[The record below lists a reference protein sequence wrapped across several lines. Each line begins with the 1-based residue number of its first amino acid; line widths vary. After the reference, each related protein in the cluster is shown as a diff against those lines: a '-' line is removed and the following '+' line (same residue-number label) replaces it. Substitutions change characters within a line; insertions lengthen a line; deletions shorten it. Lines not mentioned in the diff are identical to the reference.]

1 MKCVFIVLDTVRRD
15 FLSAYGND
23 WVHTPSLDRLAKRG
37 VVFDNHWVGS
47 LPCMP
52 ARREFMTGRYNFIYR
67 GWGPIEPYDDTLPGE
82 LRKHDVFTHLLTD
95 HYHYFELGGE
105 NYHTAFN
112 TWDFFRGQENDWW
125 ASHVDR
131 MALPDHLGQLTQ
143 QSFGNRKLQQREED
157 FSGPKTAQSA
167 IEWLKTNQAADDW
180 FLQVE
185 IFDPHEPFYCTE
197 EYRAMYQ
204 DDYAG
209 PFYDWPSYDEVHE
222 SPEAIA
228 HIRKCY
234 AGLLTMTDH
243 WVGRIFDTL
252 DDLGI
257 WDDTLVVFTTDH
269 GTMLAEHDFWMKN
282 IMPLYNEIVRIPLIA
297 SFPGNTG
304 AGTRTAALTQT
315 IDLMPTFLDYFDVP
329 PPPHVQGCSLRGV
342 PDGETIRGD
351 GIFGYFGMAMNVTDG
366 RYVYMRNP
374 VNEDAG
380 PLYAYTAM
388 PTGGL
393 NRWYPREVYDRV
405 ETGRYFGHTYNLPLY
420 KIPTVG
426 KVPRHHPDEA
436 SYAGR
441 NQLFDI
447 REDPRQQRPLSDP
460 VLEARFTDRIASHL
474 NACEAMPEQFT
485 RLGIEPP
492 GVQEDGREN
501 A

>member
-15 FLSAYGND
+15 FLSTYGND
-23 WVHTPSLDRLAKRG
+23 WVHTPSLDRLAERG

-204 DDYAG
+204 DDYDG

>member
-15 FLSAYGND
+15 YLSTYGND
-23 WVHTPSLDRLAKRG
+23 WVNTPALDRLAERG

-82 LRKHDVFTHLLTD
+82 LRKQDVFTHLLTD

-112 TWDFFRGQENDWW
+112 TWDFHRGQENDWW

-143 QSFGNRKLQQREED
+143 QNFGNRKLQQREED
-157 FSGPKTAQSA
+157 FSGPKTAQAA

-197 EYRAMYQ
+197 KYRAMYG
-204 DDYAG
+204 DDYDG

-222 SPEAIA
+222 SPEAVD

-252 DDLGI
+252 DDLGL
-257 WDDTLVVFTTDH
+257 WEETLVVFTTDH

-282 IMPLYNEIVRIPLIA
+282 IMPLYNEIVRIPLVA
-297 SFPGNTG
+297 SLPGNER
-304 AGTRTAALTQT
+304 AGTRTDALTQT
-315 IDLMPTFLDYFDVP
+315 IDLMPTFLDYFDTP
-329 PPPHVQGCSLRGV
+329 SPPHVQGRALRKML
-342 PDGETIRGD
+342 DGEAVRSD
-351 GIFGYFGMAMNVTDG
+351 GIFGYFGMAMNVTNG

-374 VNEDAG
+374 VNDDAG

-393 NRWYPREVYDRV
+393 NSWYPREVYDRV
-405 ETGRYFGHTYNLPLY
+405 ETGRYFGHTYNLPMY
-420 KIPTVG
+420 KIPTKG

-447 REDPRQQRPLSDP
+447 VDDPAQKNALRDSS
-460 VLEARFTDRIASHL
+460 LEAHFTERIALHL
-474 NACEAMPEQFT
+474 KSCEAMPEQYY
-485 RLGIEPP
+485 RLGIDPP
-492 GVQEDGREN
+492 G

>member
-23 WVHTPSLDRLAKRG
+23 WVHTPSLDRLAERG

-167 IEWLKTNQAADDW
+167 IEWLKTNRTADDW

-204 DDYAG
+204 DDYDG

>member
-23 WVHTPSLDRLAKRG
+23 WVHTPSLDRLAERG

-204 DDYAG
+204 DDYDG

-252 DDLGI
+252 DALGI

-297 SFPGNTG
+297 SFPGNNG
-304 AGTRTAALTQT
+304 AGTRIAALTQT

-380 PLYAYTAM
+380 PLFAYTAM

-420 KIPTVG
+420 KIPTEG

-447 REDPRQQRPLSDP
+447 VDDPAQKNALHDPL
-460 VLEARFTDRIASHL
+460 LEAHFSERIACHL
-474 NACEAMPEQFT
+474 KSCEAMPEQFS
-485 RLGIEPP
+485 RLGIDSP
-492 GVQEDGREN
+492 GP
-501 A
+501 

>member
-1 MKCVFIVLDTVRRD
+1 MKCVFVVLDTVRRD
-15 FLSAYGND
+15 FLSSYGND
-23 WVHTPSLDRLAKRG
+23 WVHSPALDRLAKRG

-82 LRKHDVFTHLLTD
+82 LRKNEVFTHLLTD

-112 TWDFFRGQENDWW
+112 TWDFYRGQENDWW

-143 QSFGNRKLQQREED
+143 QNYGNRKLQQREED
-157 FSGPKTAQSA
+157 FSGPKTAQAA
-167 IEWLKTNQAADDW
+167 IEWLKSNQAADDW

-197 EYRAMYQ
+197 KYRSMYG
-204 DDYAG
+204 DDYKG

-222 SPEAIA
+222 SPEAID
-228 HIRKCY
+228 HVRKCY

-243 WVGRIFDTL
+243 WVGKIFDTL
-252 DDLGI
+252 DELGL
-257 WDDTLVVFTTDH
+257 WEDTLVVFTTDH

-297 SFPGNTG
+297 SLPGNER
-304 AGTRTAALTQT
+304 AGTRTGALTQT
-315 IDLMPTFLDYFDVP
+315 IDLMPTFLDYFDTP
-329 PPPHVQGCSLRGV
+329 PPPHVQGTSLRGML
-342 PDGETIRGD
+342 DGEGVRSD
-351 GIFGYFGMAMNVTDG
+351 GIFGYFGMAMNITDG

-420 KIPTVG
+420 KIPTEG
-426 KVPRHHPDEA
+426 KVPRHHPDET

-441 NQLFDI
+441 NQLFDVFA
-447 REDPRQQRPLSDP
+447 DPAQQHPIVDP
-460 VLEARFTDRIASHL
+460 TLERHFTDGIARHL
-474 NACEAMPEQFT
+474 ETCEAMPEQFA
-485 RLGIEPP
+485 RLGIDPS
-492 GVQEDGREN
+492 G

>member
-23 WVHTPSLDRLAKRG
+23 WVHTPSLDRLAERG

-167 IEWLKTNQAADDW
+167 IEWLKTNQATDDW

-185 IFDPHEPFYCTE
+185 IFDPHAPFYCTE

-204 DDYAG
+204 DDYDG

-297 SFPGNTG
+297 SFPGNNG

-342 PDGETIRGD
+342 PDGETTRGD

-460 VLEARFTDRIASHL
+460 VLEARFAARIAHHL

-485 RLGIEPP
+485 RLGIDPP
-492 GVQEDGREN
+492 GV
-501 A
+501 

>member
-15 FLSAYGND
+15 YLSTYGND
-23 WVHTPSLDRLAKRG
+23 WVHTPALDRLAERG

-82 LRKHDVFTHLLTD
+82 LRKNDVFTHLLTD

-131 MALPDHLGQLTQ
+131 MALPDHLGQLSQ
-143 QSFGNRKLQQREED
+143 QNYGNRKLQQREED
-157 FSGPKTAQSA
+157 FSGPKTAQAA
-167 IEWLKTNQAADDW
+167 IEWLKTNRASDDW

-197 EYRAMYQ
+197 KYRAMYG
-204 DDYAG
+204 DDYDG

-222 SPEAIA
+222 SPEAVE

-252 DDLGI
+252 DDLGL

-297 SFPGNTG
+297 SLPGNER
-304 AGTRTAALTQT
+304 ADTRTGALTQT
-315 IDLMPTFLDYFDVP
+315 IDLMPTFLDYFDTPV
-329 PPPHVQGCSLRGV
+329 PPHVQGTVPAKGAGRRRRPGGRHLRLFRDGHELNGRKARVHAQPGQRGRGTAVRVHGHAHGRSEPLVSQGGVRPGRNGPVLRPYLQPPVVQDPHRRQGPAAPPRRGVLRG
-342 PDGETIRGD
+342 
-351 GIFGYFGMAMNVTDG
+351 A
-366 RYVYMRNP
+366 
-374 VNEDAG
+374 
-380 PLYAYTAM
+380 
-388 PTGGL
+388 
-393 NRWYPREVYDRV
+393 
-405 ETGRYFGHTYNLPLY
+405 
-420 KIPTVG
+420 
-426 KVPRHHPDEA
+426 
-436 SYAGR
+436 
-441 NQLFDI
+441 
-447 REDPRQQRPLSDP
+447 
-460 VLEARFTDRIASHL
+460 
-474 NACEAMPEQFT
+474 
-485 RLGIEPP
+485 EPA
-492 GVQEDGREN
+492 V
-501 A
+501 

>member
-167 IEWLKTNQAADDW
+167 IEWLKTNQATDDW

-204 DDYAG
+204 DDYDG

>member
-1 MKCVFIVLDTVRRD
+1 MKCVFVVLDTVRRD
-15 FLSAYGND
+15 FLSSYGND
-23 WVHTPSLDRLAKRG
+23 WVHTPALDRLAERG

-82 LRKHDVFTHLLTD
+82 LRKNDVFTHLLTD

-131 MALPDHLGQLTQ
+131 MALPDHIGQLTQ
-143 QSFGNRKLQQREED
+143 QNYGNRKLQQREED
-157 FSGPKTAQSA
+157 FSGPKTAQAA
-167 IEWLKTNQAADDW
+167 IEWLKSNQAAEDW

-197 EYRAMYQ
+197 KYRAMYG
-204 DDYAG
+204 DDYKG

-222 SPEAIA
+222 SPEAID
-228 HIRKCY
+228 HVRKCY

-243 WVGRIFDTL
+243 WVGKIFDTL
-252 DDLGI
+252 DELEL
-257 WDDTLVVFTTDH
+257 WEDTLVVFTTDH

-297 SFPGNTG
+297 SLPGNER
-304 AGTRTAALTQT
+304 AGTRTSALTQT
-315 IDLMPTFLDYFDVP
+315 IDLMPTFLDYFDTP
-329 PPPHVQGCSLRGV
+329 PPPHVQGTSLRGML
-342 PDGETIRGD
+342 DGEGVRPD
-351 GIFGYFGMAMNVTDG
+351 GIFGYFGMAMNITDG

-420 KIPTVG
+420 KIPTEG

-441 NQLFDI
+441 NQLFDVVA
-447 REDPRQQRPLSDP
+447 DPAQQHPIVDP
-460 VLEARFTDRIASHL
+460 ELERHFTDGIARHL
-474 NACEAMPEQFT
+474 ETCEATPEQFA
-485 RLGIEPP
+485 RLGIDPP
-492 GVQEDGREN
+492 G

>member
-1 MKCVFIVLDTVRRD
+1 MKCIFIVLDTVRRD
-15 FLSAYGND
+15 YLATYGND
-23 WVHTPSLDRLAKRG
+23 WVQTPNLKRLAERG

-82 LRKHDVFTHLLTD
+82 LRRKNVFTHLLTD

-131 MALPDHLGQLTQ
+131 MALPEHTGQLTRQ
-143 QSFGNRKLQQREED
+143 NFGNRKLQQKEED
-157 FSGPKTAQSA
+157 FSGPRTAKAA
-167 IEWLKTNQAADDW
+167 IEWLDINGLADDW

-197 EYRAMYQ
+197 KYRSIYQ
-204 DDYAG
+204 DNYDG
-209 PFYDWPSYDEVHE
+209 VFYDWPSYDEVHE
-222 SPEAIA
+222 SPDAID

-243 WVGRIFDTL
+243 WLGQIFDTL
-252 DDLGI
+252 ERMGL
-257 WDDTLVVFTTDH
+257 WDDTLIVFTTDH
-269 GTMLAEHDFWMKN
+269 GTMLAEHDYWMKN

-297 SFPGNTG
+297 SLPGNDR
-304 AGTRTAALTQT
+304 AGTRTNVFTQT
-315 IDLMPTFLDYFDVP
+315 IDLMPTFLDYFNVQL
-329 PPPHVQGCSLRGV
+329 PPHVQGRSLKKMLEDNVGRQ
-342 PDGETIRGD
+342 D

-380 PLYAYTAM
+380 PLYSYTAM

-420 KIPTVG
+420 RIPTEG
-426 KVPRHHPDEA
+426 KVPRNHPEEA

-441 NQLFDI
+441 NQIFDVAN
-447 REDPRQQRPLSDP
+447 DPSQQHPLSDP
-460 VLEARFTDRIASHL
+460 KLETHYTDRITWHL

-485 RLGIEPP
+485 RLGIDPP
-492 GVQEDGREN
+492 GVSREI
-501 A
+501 

>member
-204 DDYAG
+204 DDYDG

-297 SFPGNTG
+297 SFPGNKG

-329 PPPHVQGCSLRGV
+329 PPPHVQGSSLRGV
-342 PDGETIRGD
+342 ADGETIRRD